1 LRTFA
6 RVSSSASLAEVAY
19 IPFGISPA
27 PGWPW
32 LNARIALD
40 YIVCEKFDGTKTGA
54 SGNNTLFLS
63 LWLAM

>member
-1 LRTFA
+1 L
-6 RVSSSASLAEVAY
+6 ASGNSPNSNGWMAELAY
-19 IPFGISPA
+19 IPFGVSPA

-32 LNARIALD
+32 FNARIALD
-40 YIVCEKFDGTKTGA
+40 YIVYHKFDGTTVGA